1 MGGRNGVTHVFSDG
15 LWDQYG
21 GSQVIL
27 LKCIKSRLPSR
38 LFLQKQC
45 EPSFSEINA
54 SLFWPFQGE
63 TARKGLMGEQTIVK
77 YMISRKDRGTG
88 VATGGS
94 CRVPM

>member
-1 MGGRNGVTHVFSDG
+1 MSNSG
-15 LWDQYG
+15 LQ
-21 GSQVIL
+21 
-27 LKCIKSRLPSR
+27 SR

-77 YMISRKDRGTG
+77 YVISGKDRGAG
-88 VATGGS
+88 VVARGS
-94 CRVPM
+94 CKDPM